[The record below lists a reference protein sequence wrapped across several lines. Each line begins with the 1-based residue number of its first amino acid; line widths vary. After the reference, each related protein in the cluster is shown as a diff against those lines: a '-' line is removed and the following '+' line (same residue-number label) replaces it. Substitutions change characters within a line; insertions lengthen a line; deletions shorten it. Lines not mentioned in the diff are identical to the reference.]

1 MNSVKKALLVYLGRG
16 EITFSHI
23 GFLFVVSEYE
33 NILLKWKD
41 LAGIAN
47 CSERKLQDITRDLEE
62 YGFIIREQN
71 QRGLKFKF
79 TPDAVKKKY
88 LDNSCQGSAISSLSS
103 SSLTS
108 KKKSKNYYSQIKEI
122 IADLNEI
129 SGKDFRASTKS
140 YQVIIIARLNEGASV
155 KDFKKVHRNKQSWVG
170 DPKMGEYFRPSTLYA
185 AKHFNEYLNSPKV
198 VDKDKQTSSKWKT
211 PEAKKRSTAERTRL
225 KKKLKDAGIGDA
237 V

>member
-79 TPDAVKKKY
+79 TPDAVRKKY
-88 LDNSCQGSAISSLSS
+88 LDNSCQGSVISSLSS

-108 KKKSKNYYSQIKEI
+108 KRKSKNYYSQIKEI
-122 IADLNEI
+122 IDDLNKI
-129 SGKDFRASTKS
+129 SGKRFRASTKS
-140 YQVIIIARLNEGASV
+140 YQNKIIALLNKGYSV
-155 KDFKKVHRNKQSWVG
+155 DDFKRVHQNMKSWVG
-170 DPKMGEYFRPSTLYA
+170 DPRMDRYFWPNTLYSG
-185 AKHFNEYLNSPKV
+185 KFDGYLNSKPV
-198 VDKDKQTSSKWKT
+198 LDKSKKTTSKWKT
-211 PEAKKRSTAERTRL
+211 PEAKKRSMKEQAKL
-225 KKKLKDAGIGDA
+225 KKELEGIDI
-237 V
+237 